1 MSEFKAMVLRE
12 VDGGKIASRVETLS
26 ETSLP
31 EGDVTVAVEYSTLN
45 YKDGMILEGLVR
57 LRPLSRA

>member
-12 VDGGKIASRVETLS
+12 VDGGKVASRVETLS

-45 YKDGMILEGLVR
+45 YKWDD
-57 LRPLSRA
+57 P